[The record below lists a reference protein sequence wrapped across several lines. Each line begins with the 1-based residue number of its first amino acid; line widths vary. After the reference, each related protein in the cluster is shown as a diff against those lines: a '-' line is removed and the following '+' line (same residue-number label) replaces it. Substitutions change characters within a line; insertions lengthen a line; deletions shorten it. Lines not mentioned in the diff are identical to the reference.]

1 MPTICGVVLSHRFSP
16 FEGLSALPQRG
27 GVSLSS
33 AGLFHFPFFGFAAFL
48 KALENRTFAPEN
60 QG

>member
-1 MPTICGVVLSHRFSP
+1 MPTICGVALSHRFSP

-33 AGLFHFPFFGFAAFL
+33 AGLFHFPFFSFAAFL
-48 KALENRTFAPEN
+48 KALESLTFAPEN